1 MGPIEVRIEKDKI
14 NDFSYIQDKVL
25 NVCLQTLFELSKNT
39 SEDFRKLAIRFL
51 PVDDVD
57 KEEIINTFL
66 SKIKDDTSETSQDI
80 SEVAL
85 IPQVSEVEDTPVIK
99 TAVPPTKKRKII
111 RKHPKKKNR
120 KNEQV

>member
-25 NVCLQTLFELSKNT
+25 NVCLQTLLELSKNT

-57 KEEIINTFL
+57 KEGIINTFL
-66 SKIKDDTSETSQDI
+66 SYR
-80 SEVAL
+80 
-85 IPQVSEVEDTPVIK
+85 VSK
-99 TAVPPTKKRKII
+99 S
-111 RKHPKKKNR
+111 
-120 KNEQV
+120 